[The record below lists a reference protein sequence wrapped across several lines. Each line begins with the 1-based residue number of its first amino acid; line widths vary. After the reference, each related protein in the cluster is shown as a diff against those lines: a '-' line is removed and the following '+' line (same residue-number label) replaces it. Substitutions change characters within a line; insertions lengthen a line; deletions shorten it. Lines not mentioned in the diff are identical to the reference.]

1 MDKQICI
8 ILLLLIAS
16 FQLINAKIITT
27 DNLHNAL
34 SQAEPGDTIEL
45 KSGTYRNHSYQ
56 FKNGTEEKKITIRS
70 APNAQV
76 YFIGTPS
83 KCIFEVEYIQY
94 VGFEG
99 PMELK
104 DALCG
109 FNIYSSMYINIT
121 NISIYNMNQQAIL
134 INGAIFI
141 YFFHNI
147 IQGCVLENKE
157 TAKTKIFSRS
167 KCVEVN
173 LGFLVSIHSNN
184 ISFSYGES
192 IYFEKCR
199 YCYIINNEI
208 TNGLFANIYNNS
220 TRDTYIY
227 NNILRVNSTEYNNKN
242 GKACGIAMSDDNKI
256 RFENINIINNIIIG
270 TRIGIYFFTDFIQGT
285 YNYVKILFNTLW
297 NVDKTPILFKKP
309 KNENVFGCVM
319 KNNFIYF
326 NGAVELEPKSAWKFS
341 SNYYYN
347 TPVVPNIYYDSTS
360 KAEQNIPLDTI
371 FNQVKG
377 CENYYDPNLNPECLR
392 PSKIPGNMKLF
403 HSGFPVISSETGI
416 FFDINFCNRSK
427 DNPSIGAFEYP
438 ERCSQNFEPTPIFI
452 DNYDVRFNITYCT
465 SGYKVLKII
474 GSYCNWNVEQAIT
487 MTKNNNCIW
496 SATFKNIDN
505 LNFKY
510 KFAETIQNSIYKIES
525 DPFRIFD
532 GKELGSYARLNDN
545 GEYEHCDFFTT
556 GNLITLVCTWR

>member
-83 KCIFEVEYIQY
+83 KCIFDVEYIQY
-94 VGFEG
+94 IEFEG
-99 PMELK
+99 PMVLK

-109 FNIYSSMYINIT
+109 FNIYSALYINIT
-121 NISIYNMNQQAIL
+121 NISIYDMNQQAVL
-134 INGAIFI
+134 INGGSFI
-141 YFFHNI
+141 YFLHNI
-147 IQGCVLENKE
+147 IKGCVLENKE
-157 TAKTKIFSRS
+157 TSKTKIIGRN

-173 LGFLVSIHSNN
+173 VGFVVAIYSNN
-184 ISFSYGES
+184 ISFSYGEL
-192 IYFEKCR
+192 IYYEKCR

-208 TNGLFANIYNNS
+208 TNGLFANIYINT
-220 TRDTYIY
+220 TRDIFIY
-227 NNILRVNSTEYNNKN
+227 NNILRVNSTEYNDKN
-242 GKACGIAMSDDNKI
+242 GKACGIAMATDNEI
-256 RFENINIINNIIIG
+256 PLQNINIINNIIIG
-270 TRIGIYFFTDFIQGT
+270 TRIGIYFFTDFNEGT

-309 KNENVFGCVM
+309 KNENVFGCIM
-319 KNNFIYF
+319 ENNFIYF
-326 NGAVELEPKSAWKFS
+326 DGAVELEPKSGWKFS

-347 TPVVPNIYYDSTS
+347 TPVVPNIYYDSIS
-360 KAEQNIPLDTI
+360 KAEQNLPLDTV

-392 PSKIPGNMKLF
+392 PSKTPGNMKLF
-403 HSGFPVISSETGI
+403 HSGISPETGI
-416 FFDINFCNRSK
+416 YFDINYCNRSK
-427 DNPSIGAFEYP
+427 DTPSIGAFEYP
-438 ERCSQNFEPTPIFI
+438 ERCTQDIEPTHI
-452 DNYDVRFNITYCT
+452 DLNNYNVRFNITYCT
-465 SGYKVLKII
+465 SGYRVLKII
-474 GSYCNWNVEQAIT
+474 GSYCNWIVGKSIT
-487 MTKNNNCIW
+487 MTKNNNCTW
-496 SATFKNIDN
+496 SATFKDANN

-510 KFAETIQNSIYKIES
+510 KFAETIQSSIYKIES

-532 GKELGSYARLNDN
+532 GKELISYASLNDK
-545 GEYEHCDFFTT
+545 GKYEDCDFFTT